1 MRRLESRQQRLGHM
15 ASQQDI
21 RDRIAEIDTVLQS
34 GVSSNS
40 VEGEST
46 SFNHDTLRQERQ
58 RLEEKLGQK
67 TKRHKVFNF
76 NMGGG

>member
-1 MRRLESRQQRLGHM
+1 M
-15 ASQQDI
+15 ASNAEI
-21 RDRIAEIDTVLQS
+21 RTRIEEIDTILQS

-46 SFNHDTLRQERQ
+46 SFNHDTLRLERQ
-58 RLEEKLGQK
+58 RLEERLGQK
-67 TKRHKVFNF
+67 TKRHRVFNF

>member
-1 MRRLESRQQRLGHM
+1 M
-15 ASQQDI
+15 ASQSEI
-21 RDRIAEIDTVLQS
+21 RDRIAEIDTILQS

-46 SFNHDTLRQERQ
+46 SFNHDTLRHERQ
-58 RLEEKLGQK
+58 QLLERLGTK